1 MAFIIDSYNKY
12 DAWDRAHSLYKFEI
26 NGNWYA
32 IKEVEMSWGLPQL
45 GQKVDQD
52 YERQR
57 QWMHIYETY
66 EEASKFA
73 QFMKGIN

>member
-1 MAFIIDSYNKY
+1 MAFVIDSYNKY

-32 IKEVEMSWGLPQL
+32 IKRIEMEWGLPKL
-45 GQKVDQD
+45 GQRVDQD

-57 QWMHIYETY
+57 QWMYIYETY

-73 QFMKGIN
+73 QLMKGLN